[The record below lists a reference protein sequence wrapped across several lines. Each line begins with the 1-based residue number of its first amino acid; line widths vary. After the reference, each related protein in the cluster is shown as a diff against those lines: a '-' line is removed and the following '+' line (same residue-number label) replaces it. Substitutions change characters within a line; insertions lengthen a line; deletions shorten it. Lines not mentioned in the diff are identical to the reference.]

1 MLSQMKQTLIMNVL
15 TLKRKVN
22 LKDDKK
28 VLLKSFFVE
37 LKNSV
42 QVTVCWG
49 QAS

>member
-1 MLSQMKQTLIMNVL
+1 ML

-42 QVTVCWG
+42 QVTLGWG